1 MSRRSDA
8 RERLR
13 RARTEFA
20 AVITSPTTSLIAL
33 AGGWHG
39 LADALGPHAV
49 FFAIYVATQQ
59 IGPAAWAALAVAM
72 VLASIRLLNRESV
85 YAAVAGAALVGV
97 SASVAVT
104 TGDGVDFYLLEIAR
118 TSVLSVVLVT
128 SLLVRRPLL
137 GVLIGPVVAGPG
149 WHRDRIQR
157 RAYDLCTI
165 IWAVAVIM
173 RSAVKI
179 SFYLDGNVIG
189 LGIASMVMGV
199 PLLVLTTYVQ
209 LRILRAVYAQ

>member
-1 MSRRSDA
+1 MSRRPDG
-8 RERLR
+8 RECLR

-20 AVITSPTTSLIAL
+20 TVITSPTTSLIAL

-39 LADALGPHAV
+39 LADALGPHV
-49 FFAIYVATQQ
+49 LFFAIYLATQQ
-59 IGPAAWAALAVAM
+59 IGPAAWAALAVAA
-72 VLASIRLLNRESV
+72 VLASIRLLNRESM
-85 YAAVAGAALVGV
+85 YTALAGAVLVGV
-97 SASVAVT
+97 SALVAVT

-118 TSVLSVVLVT
+118 TSVLSVILVA

-137 GVLIGPVVAGPG
+137 GVLIGPVITGPG
-149 WHRDRIQR
+149 WHCDRIQR

-165 IWAVAVIM
+165 IWAIAVIM

-199 PLLVLTTYVQ
+199 PLLVLTTFVQ
-209 LRILRAVYAQ
+209 LRILRSAYSR